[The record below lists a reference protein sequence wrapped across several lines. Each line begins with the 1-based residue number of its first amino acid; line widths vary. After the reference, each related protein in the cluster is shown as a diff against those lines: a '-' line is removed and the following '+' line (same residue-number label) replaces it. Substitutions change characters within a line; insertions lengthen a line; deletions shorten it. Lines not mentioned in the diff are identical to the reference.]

1 MRTLLFFSFLAF
13 VTQSFA
19 WGGHTDP
26 IKRFLQSHPNEST
39 EGGCQNFEV
48 NFTVT
53 HTSCGLN
60 NGAIQF
66 TITGGT
72 PPYTVDIGNGP
83 LQQTNFT
90 NLAAGTY
97 TAIVADNGD
106 CEEVLMITV
115 NPSTPITVTT
125 SVMNTTCGLNN
136 GSATANPSGGSGY
149 SYAWSNGGNTQTI
162 SNLAPGTYTVTVTAT
177 GNCTATATATVA
189 ASTPISVTTSV
200 VNTTCGLNNGS
211 ATANPS
217 GGSGYTYAW
226 SNGGNT
232 QTISN
237 LAPGT
242 YTVTVTA
249 TGNCTA
255 TATATIAVSTP
266 ISVTTSVVNTTCG
279 LNNGSATANPSGGS
293 GYTYAWGNGG
303 NTQTISNLASGTYTV
318 TVTASNGCT
327 GTATATVGASNPITV
342 TTSVLNTTCG
352 LNNGSATANPSGG
365 SGYTYA
371 WSNGGNTQT
380 ISNLASGTYTVTVTA
395 SNGCTGTASA
405 TIGASTPVTVTT
417 SVVNTTCGLNN
428 GSATANPSGGS
439 GYTYAWSNGGNTQTI
454 SNLAPGTYTVTV
466 TATGNCTAT
475 ATATVAASTPITV
488 TTSVVNTTCGLNNGS
503 ATANPSGGS
512 GYTYAWSNGGNTQTI
527 SNLASGTYTVTVTA
541 SNGCTGTASATVGAS
556 NPITVTTSVLNTTC
570 GLNNGSA
577 TANPSGGSGYTYAWS
592 NGGNTQTISNL
603 ASGTYTVTVTASN
616 GCTGTAS
623 ATIGAST
630 PVTVTTSVVNTTCGL
645 NNGSATAN
653 PSGGSGYTYAWSNG
667 GNTQTISNLAPGT
680 YTVTVTA
687 TGNCTATA
695 TATVA
700 ASSPITVTTSVVNT
714 TCGLNNGS
722 ATANPSGG
730 SGYTYAWSNGGNTQ
744 TISNLASG
752 TYTVTVTANNGCT
765 VTATATVAASTPI
778 TVTTSVVNTTCGLN
792 NGSAT
797 ANPSGGSGYTYAW
810 SNGGNTQTISNLA
823 SGTYTVTVTAS
834 NGCTGTASATIG
846 ASTPITVTTSVVNTT
861 CGLNNG
867 SATAN
872 PSGGSGYTYAWS
884 NGGNTQTISNLAPGT
899 YTVTVTATGNCTAT
913 ATATVAAST
922 PITVTTSVV
931 NTTCGQNNGS
941 ATANPSGG
949 SGYTYAWSNGGN
961 TQTISNL
968 APGTYT
974 VTVTATGNCT
984 ATATATVGASSPIT
998 VTTSVVNTTCGLN
1011 NGSATANPSGGSG
1024 YTYAWSNGGNTQTIN
1039 NLASGTYTVTV
1050 TANNGCTGTAT
1061 ATVGAS
1067 TPITV
1072 TTSVVNTTCGLNNGS
1087 ATANP
1092 SGGSGY
1098 TYAWSNGGNTQTI
1111 SNLASGTYTVTVTA
1125 NNGCTGTATA
1135 TVGAS
1140 TPITVTTSVV
1150 NTTCGLNNGS
1160 ATANPSGGSGY
1171 TYAWSNGGNTQTISN
1186 LASGTYTVTVTANNG
1201 CTGTATATVGAST
1214 PITVTTS
1221 VVNTTCGLNNGSA
1234 TANPSGGSGY
1244 TYAWSNGGNT
1254 QTISNLASG
1263 TYTVTV
1269 TASNGC
1275 TGTASATISGSTPI
1289 TVTTSV
1295 VNTTCGLNNGSATA
1309 NPSGGSGYTYAWSN
1323 GGNTQMISNLA
1334 PGTYTVTVT
1343 SDSGCTGTASAVVND
1358 SDPINVSV
1366 QAVQTSCGQNNGS
1379 ATANPAG
1386 GNTYTYAWSNGGTT
1400 QTISNLSP
1408 GTYTVTVTSESGC
1421 TVSGSA
1427 VVDPSGG
1434 ISVTIDAISTTCG
1447 LNNGSATANPSGGS
1461 GYTYTWSNGSNTQTI
1476 SNLAPG
1482 VYTVTV
1488 TATGNCTAST
1498 SVTISSSLS
1507 ISASVTTE
1515 PTSCGFADGT
1525 ATTLPQGGSGHTYLW
1540 SNGET
1545 TQTITNLAAGT
1556 YTVTVTDD
1564 DGCTATAS
1572 GTVAASTGITASTT
1586 ATPTTCS
1593 LANGTASVQ
1602 AAGGSSYTYLW
1613 SNGQTTELI
1622 ENLSAGTYQVTVTES
1637 NGCTATALAVVDT
1650 STAITLTFTV
1660 QATRCQL
1667 PNGQARVEA
1676 SGGVNY
1682 SYIWSNGAT
1691 TQEISNLTAGMY
1703 SVTVSDENNCTATG
1717 EVLVE
1722 ESSEISIT
1730 LSVTNTQ
1737 CGLANGQITALV
1749 QGGGSVYMYLWSNGD
1764 TTQVIENLEAG
1775 IYRVTVTSDEG
1786 CSAEAE
1792 TEVAASEKLLIWELE
1807 KREVSCFGRSDG
1819 RLLVSLSGGVS
1830 PYTVL
1835 WSNGEQNT
1843 TEIDNLPAGTYTV
1856 TVTSQ
1861 DSCTGTASFEI
1872 SQPELLT
1879 GLLEIIPL
1887 SGNQS
1892 NDGSLI
1898 AVVSGGT
1905 APYSYAWSNGET
1917 GFRID
1922 NLEPGQYSVT
1932 VTDENGCTTILEAIV
1947 SPFDCDLDIEAM
1959 VTQNICFGEQQGSI
1973 RIEVI
1978 GGVMPFRFI
1987 WSNGS
1992 TTQNLEQLGAGQY
2005 VVTII
2010 DARFCVITDTF
2021 ELNDPPPII
2030 IQEITGRMN
2039 VRPGDSE
2046 WYAVSAGPDLIFDWE
2061 VEGGE
2066 VQEQKTDS
2074 VRISWENAGVGKVRV
2089 VARSALGC
2097 FGISE
2102 LEVEIGN
2109 ISGTSV
2115 ILPEESPVIYPN
2127 PTQDRVYIRHYPAEG
2142 IRYMVYDERGVV
2154 FRRDIFQSYID
2165 LAGLSAGKYFIHF
2178 DKGPVFT
2185 VLKL

>member
-1 MRTLLFFSFLAF
+1 MRTVLFFSFLAF
-13 VTQSFA
+13 ITQSFA
-19 WGGHTDP
+19 LGENTDP
-26 IKRFLQSHPNEST
+26 IKLFLQSHST
-39 EGGCQNFEV
+39 VSREGGCQNFEV
-48 NFTVT
+48 NFAVT

-125 SVMNTTCGLNN
+125 NVVNTSCGLNN
-136 GSATANPSGGSGY
+136 GSATAIPSGGSGY
-149 SYAWSNGGNTQTI
+149 TYVWSNGGNTQTI
-162 SNLAPGTYTVTVTAT
+162 SNLSPGTYTVTVTAT
-177 GNCTATATATVA
+177 GNCTATASATVG
-189 ASTPISVTTSV
+189 ASTPISVATSV
-200 VNTTCGLNNGS
+200 VNTTCGQNNGS
-211 ATANPS
+211 ASANPS

-255 TATATIAVSTP
+255 TASATIGASTP
-266 ISVTTSVVNTTCG
+266 ITVTTSVVNTTCG
-279 LNNGSATANPSGGS
+279 QNNGSATATPSGGS
-293 GYTYAWGNGG
+293 GYTYAWNNGG
-303 NTQTISNLASGTYTV
+303 NTQTITNL
-318 TVTASNGCT
+318 
-327 GTATATVGASNPITV
+327 P
-342 TTSVLNTTCG
+342 
-352 LNNGSATANPSGG
+352 
-365 SGYTYA
+365 
-371 WSNGGNTQT
+371 
-380 ISNLASGTYTVTVTA
+380 SGTYTVTVTA

-405 TIGASTPVTVTT
+405 TVG
-417 SVVNTTCGLNN
+417 
-428 GSATANPSGGS
+428 
-439 GYTYAWSNGGNTQTI
+439 
-454 SNLAPGTYTVTV
+454 
-466 TATGNCTAT
+466 
-475 ATATVAASTPITV
+475 ASTPITV

-556 NPITVTTSVLNTTC
+556 TPI
-570 GLNNGSA
+570 
-577 TANPSGGSGYTYAWS
+577 
-592 NGGNTQTISNL
+592 
-603 ASGTYTVTVTASN
+603 
-616 GCTGTAS
+616 
-623 ATIGAST
+623 
-630 PVTVTTSVVNTTCGL
+630 TVTTSVVNTTCGL

-667 GNTQTISNLAPGT
+667 GNTQTISNLSPGT

-695 TATVA
+695 SATIG
-700 ASSPITVTTSVVNT
+700 ASTPITVTTSVVNTSCGQNNGSATATPSGGSGYTYAWNNGGNTQTITNLPSGTYTVTVTASNGCTGTASATVGASTPIIVNTSVVNT

-752 TYTVTVTANNGCT
+752 TYTVTVTSSNGCTGTASATVGASTPITVTISVVNTTCGLNNGSATANPSGGSGYTYAWSNGGNTQTISNLSPGTYTVT
-765 VTATATVAASTPI
+765 VTATGNCTATASATIGASTPI
-778 TVTTSVVNTTCGLN
+778 TVTTSVVNTTCGQNNGSATANPSGGSGYTYTWSNGGNTQTITNLPSGTYTVTVTASNGCTGTASATVGASTPITVNTSIVNTTCGLN

-834 NGCTGTASATIG
+834 NGCTGTASAT
-846 ASTPITVTTSVVNTT
+846 
-861 CGLNNG
+861 
-867 SATAN
+867 
-872 PSGGSGYTYAWS
+872 
-884 NGGNTQTISNLAPGT
+884 
-899 YTVTVTATGNCTAT
+899 
-913 ATATVAAST
+913 
-922 PITVTTSVV
+922 
-931 NTTCGQNNGS
+931 
-941 ATANPSGG
+941 
-949 SGYTYAWSNGGN
+949 
-961 TQTISNL
+961 
-968 APGTYT
+968 
-974 VTVTATGNCT
+974 
-984 ATATATVGASSPIT
+984 
-998 VTTSVVNTTCGLN
+998 
-1011 NGSATANPSGGSG
+1011 
-1024 YTYAWSNGGNTQTIN
+1024 
-1039 NLASGTYTVTV
+1039 
-1050 TANNGCTGTAT
+1050 
-1061 ATVGAS
+1061 VGAS

-1111 SNLASGTYTVTVTA
+1111 SNLSPGTYTVTVTA
-1125 NNGCTGTATA
+1125 AGNCTATA
-1135 TVGAS
+1135 TATIVAS

-1186 LASGTYTVTVTANNG
+1186 LSPGTYTVTVTA
-1201 CTGTATATVGAST
+1201 TGNCTATASATIGAST

-1221 VVNTTCGLNNGSA
+1221 MVNTTCGLNNGSA

-1254 QTISNLASG
+1254 QTISNLSPG

-1269 TASNGC
+1269 TATGNC
-1275 TGTASATISGSTPI
+1275 TATASATIGASTPI

-1295 VNTTCGLNNGSATA
+1295 VNTTCGLNNGSASA

-1323 GGNTQMISNLA
+1323 GGNTQTISNLA
-1334 PGTYTVTVT
+1334 AGTYTVTVT
-1343 SDSGCTGTASAVVND
+1343 ASNGCTGTTEAVVNG
-1358 SDPINVSV
+1358 SVPITVNM

-1379 ATANPAG
+1379 ATANPVG
-1386 GNTYTYAWSNGGTT
+1386 GNTYTYVWSNGGTT
-1400 QTISNLSP
+1400 QTISNLAP

-1421 TVSGSA
+1421 TVSGST

-1447 LNNGSATANPSGGS
+1447 LNNGAATANPSGGS
-1461 GYTYTWSNGSNTQTI
+1461 GYTYIWSNGATTQTI

-1482 VYTVTV
+1482 TYSVTV
-1488 TATGNCTAST
+1488 TAAGNCTASST
-1498 SVTISSSLS
+1498 VTIDPSLA
-1507 ISASVTTE
+1507 ISVSVSTE
-1515 PTSCGFADGT
+1515 PTTCGFANGSAT
-1525 ATTLPQGGSGHTYLW
+1525 ALPQGGAGHTFVW
-1540 SNGET
+1540 SNGQT
-1545 TQTITNLAAGT
+1545 TQTIADLAAGI
-1556 YTVTVTDD
+1556 YSVTVTDNA
-1564 DGCTATAS
+1564 GCTATAT
-1572 GTVAASTGITASTT
+1572 GTVAASSGISASVL

-1602 AAGGSSYTYLW
+1602 AAGGTSYSYLW
-1613 SNGQTTELI
+1613 SNGQTTQLI
-1622 ENLSAGTYQVTVTES
+1622 ENLTAGTYQVTVTEA
-1637 NGCTATALAVVDT
+1637 NGCSATAQAVVDS

-1660 QATRCQL
+1660 QSTSCQL
-1667 PNGQARVEA
+1667 PNGQVRVEA

-1682 SYIWSNGAT
+1682 TYLWSNGAM
-1691 TQEISNLTAGMY
+1691 TQEITDLTPGIY
-1703 SVTVSDENNCTATG
+1703 SVTVSDENNCTASG

-1722 ESSEISIT
+1722 GSTEISVT
-1730 LSVTNTQ
+1730 LIATNTK
-1737 CGLANGQITALV
+1737 CGLANGNIEAIV
-1749 QGGGSVYMYLWSNGD
+1749 QGGGSFYMFSWSNGD

-1775 IYRVTVTSDEG
+1775 LYRLTVTSDEG

-1792 TEVAASEKLLIWELE
+1792 IEIAISEKLLIWEVE
-1807 KREVSCFGRSDG
+1807 KMDVSCFGRSDG

-1835 WSNGEQNT
+1835 WSNGEENT
-1843 TEIDNLPAGTYTV
+1843 TEIDNLSAGSYTI

-1872 SQPELLT
+1872 IQPEILS
-1879 GLLEIIPL
+1879 GLLESIPL

-1898 AVVSGGT
+1898 AVISGGIE
-1905 APYSYAWSNGET
+1905 PYSYAWSNGET

-1922 NLEPGQYSVT
+1922 NLEPGQYFVT
-1932 VTDENGCTTILEAIV
+1932 VTDENGCTSILEAII
-1947 SPFDCDLDIEAM
+1947 SPFDCDLTLEAM
-1959 VTQNICFGEQQGSI
+1959 VMQNICFGEQQGSI
-1973 RIEVI
+1973 RIEVM
-1978 GGVMPFRFI
+1978 GGAMPYRFI
-1987 WSNGS
+1987 WSNGA

-2005 VVTII
+2005 IVTIV
-2010 DARFCVITDTF
+2010 DASFCVITDTF
-2021 ELNDPPPII
+2021 ELSDPPPII
-2030 IQEITGRMN
+2030 IQEITGRMS

-2046 WYAVSAGPDLIFDWE
+2046 WYSVSAGPDLIFDWE
-2061 VEGGE
+2061 AEGGE
-2066 VQEQKTDS
+2066 IQEQKTDS
-2074 VRISWENAGVGKVRV
+2074 VRIAWGEAGTGKVRV

-2109 ISGTSV
+2109 LNGTG
-2115 ILPEESPVIYPN
+2115 IKKHEESPVIYPN
-2127 PTQDRVYIRHYPAEG
+2127 PTPDRVYIRHYPAEG
-2142 IRYMVYDERGVV
+2142 SRYMLYDERGVV
-2154 FRRDIFQSYID
+2154 LRRGIFQTYID
-2165 LAGLSAGKYFIHF
+2165 LAGLSTGKYLVQFE
-2178 DKGPVFT
+2178 KGPVFT